1 MRIEPVATYRVQ
13 LNPQFDFDAAAE
25 IVAYLAELGVSHLYS
40 SPCMQAAPGSTHGY
54 DVVDCRQ
61 VSRDLGGPA
70 AHDRLCAALRKAGMG
85 QILDIVPNHMAI
97 TGSENPWWWDVLEN
111 GPASQYSAYF
121 DVDWEPPEARLRNTV
136 LLPILGDHYG
146 RVLEA
151 GEITLV
157 RDGGDFTIRCNDR
170 PFPVAP
176 RSLDNLLARAAERCG
191 SNELAFI
198 ADSLTALPF
207 STATDSQSVRRRQ
220 RDVGVLKAA
229 IDRLIGSSPDVAA
242 AIDHTVAEFNADHD
256 QLHAMLERQNY
267 RLAFWRAAGRDLG
280 YRRFFD
286 ISTLIGL
293 RMENEQVFSDTHS
306 LILRWLLE
314 GVLDGVRIDHIDG
327 LRDPRSVFAK
337 AEPRRSQ
344 SLDRGGKD
352 SAARRALA

>member
-1 MRIEPVATYRVQ
+1 MDTTWWIAVRSAGIWA
-13 LNPQFDFDAAAE
+13 
-25 IVAYLAELGVSHLYS
+25 
-40 SPCMQAAPGSTHGY
+40 
-54 DVVDCRQ
+54 
-61 VSRDLGGPA
+61 GPPPTTA
-70 AHDRLCAALRKAGMG
+70 CARRCVRRAWA

-136 LLPILGDHYG
+136 LLPILGDDYG

-151 GEITLV
+151 GQITLV
-157 RDGGDFTIRCNDR
+157 RDGGDFTIRCNDS

-176 RSLDNLLARAAERCG
+176 RSLDNLLAQAAERCG

-220 RDVGVLKAA
+220 RDVGVLKGA

-256 QLHAMLERQNY
+256 QLHAVLER
-267 RLAFWRAAGRDLG
+267 RIIVWPSGARPDAISATAASS
-280 YRRFFD
+280 
-286 ISTLIGL
+286 IS
-293 RMENEQVFSDTHS
+293 
-306 LILRWLLE
+306 
-314 GVLDGVRIDHIDG
+314 
-327 LRDPRSVFAK
+327 
-337 AEPRRSQ
+337 
-344 SLDRGGKD
+344 
-352 SAARRALA
+352 AL